1 MFLYGKEVEL
11 MMHHFGAEVET
22 ETTTEVVEEGE
33 ESTEE

>member
-22 ETTTEVVEEGE
+22 ETTEVASEETEDSVE
-33 ESTEE
+33 

>member
-22 ETTTEVVEEGE
+22 ETTEVVDEGG